1 MSIQIKSGTGKRL
14 FILMLSLLTLVI
26 LFWLIRVFDETPG
39 TDDAYVYADTI
50 NIAPQVNGL
59 ITKMPVK
66 ENQLVHQGDILF
78 EIDPRP
84 YQDALTREQANLAQ
98 LEQQIILTRRDVSA
112 QEFNA
117 RAAEKRIDAARAT
130 AEQDAATLRR
140 LEALRGQNYV
150 SGESLDQ
157 ARARQ
162 RASAAQLQ
170 SARLQAEQASAAVS
184 SVAALVAKREVIK
197 ADISTAE
204 FNLEHT
210 VIRAPFDGRVTS
222 LKTTGGQYVSTGQAV
237 FTLIDSSNWYVVAN
251 YRESELKDIHD
262 GDSVDVYLMSDTAK
276 HFTGTVESTGYG
288 VYPDDGGAVQS
299 GLPSVARNI
308 NWVRVAQRFPV
319 RIRITAP
326 DPRLFRMGTSAV
338 VKVHSGSQS
347 HKKKSTA
354 A

>member
-1 MSIQIKSGTGKRL
+1 MSIQVKSGMNKRL
-14 FILMLSLLTLVI
+14 FILVLSVLTLAIVI
-26 LFWLIRVFDETPG
+26 WLIRLFDETPG

-50 NIAPQVNGL
+50 NIAPQVNGM
-59 ITKMPVK
+59 IMKIPVK
-66 ENQLVHQGDILF
+66 ENELVHEGDVLF

-84 YQDALTREQANLAQ
+84 YHDAFIREKANLAQ

-112 QEFNA
+112 QAFNA
-117 RAAEKRIDAARAT
+117 QAAEKRIDAARAT

-140 LEALRGQNYV
+140 MEALRTQNYI

-170 SARLQAEQASAAVS
+170 SARLQAEQANAAIS
-184 SVAALVAKREVIK
+184 SVSALIAKRDVIK

-210 VIRAPFDGRVTS
+210 VIKAPFDGRITS
-222 LKTTGGQYVSTGQAV
+222 LKTTSGQYVSTGQAV
-237 FTLIDSSNWYVVAN
+237 FTLIDTRNWYVVAN
-251 YRESELKDIHD
+251 YRESELKNIHD
-262 GDSVDVYLMSDTAK
+262 GDSADVYLMSDTGK
-276 HFTGTVESTGYG
+276 HFTGSVESTGYG
-288 VYPDDGGAVQS
+288 VYPDDGGAIQS

-319 RIRITAP
+319 RIRITTP
-326 DPRLFRMGTSAV
+326 DVRLFRMGTSAV
-338 VKVHSGSQS
+338 VKVHSGRQS
-347 HKKKSTA
+347 HEKKSDA

>member
-1 MSIQIKSGTGKRL
+1 MNKRL
-14 FILMLSLLTLVI
+14 FILALSVLTLAI
-26 LFWLIRVFDETPG
+26 LIWLIRLFEETPG

-50 NIAPQVNGL
+50 NIAPQVNG
-59 ITKMPVK
+59 IIIRMPVK
-66 ENQLVHQGDILF
+66 ENQLVHKGDTLF

-84 YQDALTREQANLAQ
+84 YHDALVREQANLAQ
-98 LEQQIILTRRDVSA
+98 LEQQIILTRRDISA

-117 RAAEKRIDAARAT
+117 QATEKRIEAARAT

-140 LEALRGQNYV
+140 LNALRAKNFV

-170 SARLQAEQASAAVS
+170 SVRLQAEQANAAVS
-184 SVAALVAKREVIK
+184 SVAALIAKREVIK

-237 FTLIDSSNWYVVAN
+237 FTLIDSRNWYVVAN
-251 YRESELKDIHD
+251 YRESELKHIHD
-262 GDSVDVYLMSDTAK
+262 GDSVDVYLMSDTGK
-276 HFTGTVESTGYG
+276 HFTGAVESTGYG

-299 GLPSVARNI
+299 GLPSIARNI

-319 RIRITAP
+319 RIRITTP

-338 VKVHSGSQS
+338 VKVHSGSPG
-347 HKKKSTA
+347 HEKNGNA